1 MFIFKYIVPQILAI
15 YKKCSANHA
24 ITLFIM
30 CKKAYQDLKLF
41 HLQVCGKKNSL
52 ELKEYF
58 EEFAASRQYKDIS

>member
-1 MFIFKYIVPQILAI
+1 MFIFKYIVPQIFAI

-41 HLQVCGKKNSL
+41 HQQVCSKKNSL
-52 ELKEYF
+52 
-58 EEFAASRQYKDIS
+58 

>member
-1 MFIFKYIVPQILAI
+1 MFIFKYIVPQIFSI
-15 YKKCSANHA
+15 YKKCPANHA

-41 HLQVCGKKNSL
+41 QQQIASRKNSL

-58 EEFAASRQYKDIS
+58 